1 MCIAKD
7 ATTGGCSSTYA
18 GSRSLLPFSIIA
30 EGTNYIKIDK
40 FETCTDITI
49 PVNNTNIDLV

>member
-1 MCIAKD
+1 MCVAKD
-7 ATTGGCSSTYA
+7 ATTGGCSGTYT

-30 EGTNYIKIDK
+30 EGSNFIKIDK
-40 FETCTDITI
+40 FETCTDLTI